1 MEEEI
6 QIIVN
11 RKPGRYWWN
20 TFIVISINKE
30 ISMTYEEVKQR
41 VIDLSIELGEYDRYS
56 DTNVMG
62 VRDFYNYELSSEFID
77 INNINL
83 TEEERK
89 FLVSLFPRFCENL
102 GIFQTGFVITID
114 VFSGTYTQT
123 VQILKD
129 EILHS
134 DPKYK

>member
-1 MEEEI
+1 MEEGI

-62 VRDFYNYELSSEFID
+62 VRDFYNHELSSEFID

-83 TEEERK
+83 TEEERN

-114 VFSGTYTQT
+114 LFRGSYTQT
-123 VQILKD
+123 IQEIEN

-134 DPKYK
+134 NSKY

>member
-1 MEEEI
+1 
-6 QIIVN
+6 
-11 RKPGRYWWN
+11 
-20 TFIVISINKE
+20 
-30 ISMTYEEVKQR
+30 MTYEEVKQR